1 MLKSKKRILVLGGG
15 FAGVD
20 CTRKLEQYFQNR
32 DEIEI
37 TLVSDDNFLLFTPML
52 PQVASG
58 TVTPRH
64 IVMPLRSLC
73 KKSRIY
79 ESTVRDIDPI
89 SKHVTLEGTPE
100 KRGVRIHYD
109 YLVIALGSETNFFG
123 LKNVEKYSFT
133 MKTLTD
139 ALSLRNRLIDM
150 LEQAENETHEEL
162 KRHLLS
168 FVIVGG
174 GFAGVETA
182 GEINDFLHDALNY
195 YHNIKKEDIN
205 VVIIEALSSILPGF
219 NQKLVEYAHNKL
231 EKNGIKILLDTVVS
245 DFDGKN
251 IIVNKSTKATSAV
264 KSKTII
270 PSYTLVWAAGITP
283 VDIIKKSVFKTKKG
297 RIIVNEFLE
306 LPDFFGVF
314 AIGDCSRFDESTN
327 KSYPPTAQLA
337 EAHAK
342 LVAYNIKQMVS
353 NNEKKKFDYNWKGQ
367 SAIIGKRSGIA
378 YVLGCKVTG
387 FWAWLVWINYY
398 LSKMPNL
405 EKRLRVWLDWNI
417 DLFFTRDISRYGFKR
432 KILKEYQELDEVDD
446 VW

>member
-1 MLKSKKRILVLGGG
+1 MGGG

-58 TVTPRH
+58 MVTPRH

-133 MKTLTD
+133 MRTLTD

-150 LEQAENETHEEL
+150 LEQAENETSEEL
-162 KRHLLS
+162 KRRLLS

-205 VVIIEALSSILPGF
+205 VIIIEGLSSILPGF
-219 NQKLVEYAHNKL
+219 NEKLVEYAHSKL
-231 EKNGIKILLDTVVS
+231 EKNGVKILLDTIVS
-245 DFDGKN
+245 DFNGKN
-251 IIVNKSTKATSAV
+251 VIVNKSTKATSAV
-264 KSKTII
+264 KPKTII

-283 VDIIKKSVFKTKKG
+283 VDIIKKSIFKKKKG
-297 RIIVNEFLE
+297 QIIVN
-306 LPDFFGVF
+306 
-314 AIGDCSRFDESTN
+314 
-327 KSYPPTAQLA
+327 
-337 EAHAK
+337 
-342 LVAYNIKQMVS
+342 
-353 NNEKKKFDYNWKGQ
+353 KF
-367 SAIIGKRSGIA
+367 
-378 YVLGCKVTG
+378 
-387 FWAWLVWINYY
+387 
-398 LSKMPNL
+398 
-405 EKRLRVWLDWNI
+405 
-417 DLFFTRDISRYGFKR
+417 
-432 KILKEYQELDEVDD
+432 
-446 VW
+446 